1 MYVIVWKYKVK
12 PENCK
17 KFEKAYGPE
26 GSWANFFRKSEH
38 YRGTCLFK
46 SEKTS
51 DAYLLLDFWSTKEAC
66 ETFISQ
72 YNEKYQQLSHQLQDI
87 YQEEAK
93 VDACYAIH

>member
-1 MYVIVWKYKVK
+1 MYVIVWEYKVK
-12 PENCK
+12 PENRE

-46 SEKTS
+46 SEKAS
-51 DAYLLLDFWSTKEAC
+51 DAYLLLDFWNTKEAYDHFKS
-66 ETFISQ
+66 TQ
-72 YNEKYQQLSHQLQDI
+72 ADRYQQLSHQLQDV
-87 YQEEAK
+87 YQEEVK